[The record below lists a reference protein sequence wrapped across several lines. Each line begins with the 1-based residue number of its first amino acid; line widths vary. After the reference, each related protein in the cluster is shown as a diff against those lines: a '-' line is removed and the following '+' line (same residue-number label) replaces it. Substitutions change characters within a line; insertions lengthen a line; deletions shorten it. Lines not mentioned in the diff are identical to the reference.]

1 MCAGHLALRL
11 LGVTGIFGVH
21 SFCLRLIDRIVPLV
35 IDIIGGVGTR
45 LGFDYTIRQRRSLD
59 GQRLRLNFL
68 AVLVGL
74 TLDGRTA
81 CHTVVQHMTDVAL
94 VAIELKQECEMLQFH
109 VGVLSKHAVAIQL
122 LVHDVREEALRNQR
136 DLQIALIAGV
146 VIHDIVGDIVRIE
159 RLDLAVGIHRQAD
172 CTGDADIGLPE
183 IVKRNYG
190 GKGMM
195 VTDYTMSEIV
205 ASVYDCMENTGRKE
219 GILFIDEINC
229 VSETLAPMML
239 QFLQGKTFGN
249 QKVPEGWVIVTAGNP
264 PEYNKSVREF
274 DVVTLDRIKKI
285 DVEADFDVWKE
296 YAYQQGI
303 HPAVISYL
311 ELRRKNFYRV
321 ENTVD
326 GKIFATARGWEDLS
340 RLIQVYEILGKTVD
354 REVVSQYIQHRM
366 IAKDFASYLA
376 LYYKYRTDYKV
387 EDILKG
393 KWDSITLGKI
403 RTASLDE
410 HLSIVSL
417 LNGKLSELFT
427 ECYLTDAYLTKLY
440 DYMVYFREAQDS
452 LTAKNLM
459 EKAEAD
465 LEKDKKSELLTKQQ
479 ERIQKRVVSF
489 FENASGL
496 ESASESTGS
505 DKTGS
510 GSEPA
515 GGRSAAAESE
525 VLSSNR
531 NYEFVKALFES
542 ETEAY
547 ENRTD
552 EISFTLQNVFDFM
565 EAAFGDSQE
574 MVAFITELNANYYSL
589 WFIRENGSDQYYRHN
604 KGLLFD
610 DRQKMLLGQMEE
622 VENILNNGIK

>member
-1 MCAGHLALRL
+1 MNIKQAKDEIRHTVQAYLTKDAL
-11 LGVTGIFGVH
+11 G
-21 SFCLRLIDRIVPLV
+21 
-35 IDIIGGVGTR
+35 
-45 LGFDYTIRQRRSLD
+45 DYAIPVVRQRPILLI
-59 GQRLRLNFL
+59 GPP
-68 AVLVGL
+68 GI
-74 TLDGRTA
+74 GKTA
-81 CHTVVQHMTDVAL
+81 IMSQVARECGVAL
-94 VAIELKQECEMLQFH
+94 VSYTITH
-109 VGVLSKHAVAIQL
+109 HT
-122 LVHDVREEALRNQR
+122 
-136 DLQIALIAGV
+136 
-146 VIHDIVGDIVRIE
+146 
-159 RLDLAVGIHRQAD
+159 RQSA
-172 CTGDADIGLPE
+172 IGLPFIE
-183 IVKRNYG
+183 KKNFG
-190 GKGMM
+190 GKEYSI
-195 VTDYTMSEIV
+195 TEYTMSEIV
-205 ASVYDCMENTGRKE
+205 ASIYEKMEATGLKE

-354 REVVSQYIQHRM
+354 REVVSQYIQHKM

-403 RTASLDE
+403 HTASLDE

-417 LNGKLSELFT
+417 LNGKLGELFT
-427 ECYLTDAYLTKLY
+427 ECCLTDAYLTKLY
-440 DYMVYFREAQDS
+440 DYMVYFRENQDG
-452 LTAKNLM
+452 LTAKNLL

-489 FENASGL
+489 FENASG
-496 ESASESTGS
+496 SKSTSGSIGSESTGS

-510 GSEPA
+510 GSELA
-515 GGRSAAAESE
+515 GGGSAAAESE
-525 VLSSNR
+525 VPSSNR

-552 EISFTLQNVFDFM
+552 EISCTLQNVFDFM